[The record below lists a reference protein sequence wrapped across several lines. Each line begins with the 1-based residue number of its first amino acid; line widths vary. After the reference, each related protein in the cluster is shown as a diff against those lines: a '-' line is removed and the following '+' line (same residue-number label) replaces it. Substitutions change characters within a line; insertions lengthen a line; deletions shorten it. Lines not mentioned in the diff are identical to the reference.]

1 MANLKFKRIVKANSN
16 YLRVRGVYLDKTT
29 SDNFLGHL
37 YLNSNEIY
45 KNNQLYEKLNS
56 EQIEQANRF
65 VQEYNKERRLVE
77 DFSNE
82 KYNLSSFYL
91 SDTTTLMLEELEQMK
106 KIKPITSLINEA
118 IHKELLNITEKDNE
132 ARSVCDKYGYDYLQ
146 LMAFKKKKNV
156 FSADYEQI
164 KKIIDLF
171 LSLEDDKQN
180 IINNLNDHLITRF
193 NTEKQFTLEHFE
205 KILDP
210 ENTFVAKAY
219 LIGAMI
225 DVIHSYGVN
234 PVLELDMGVVFFY
247 WYQIRLLH
255 YSEPKA
261 LQKFIKEFEL
271 DDNGLVD
278 SFIDSVNKPLVE
290 LMTREITDKY
300 VGLNQ

>member
-1 MANLKFKRIVKANSN
+1 MADLKFKRIVKANSN
-16 YLRVRGVYLDKTT
+16 YLRARAVYLGKTV

-37 YLNSNEIY
+37 YLNYNELH
-45 KNNQLYEKLNS
+45 KNKELYVRLNNG
-56 EQIEQANRF
+56 QIDQADRF

-82 KYNLSSFYL
+82 KYNLSSFYI
-91 SDTTTLMLEELEQMK
+91 SDTTALMLEELEQMK
-106 KIKPITSLINEA
+106 KIKPISSLISEA
-118 IHKELLNITEKDNE
+118 IHKELLNITEKDNG

-164 KKIIDLF
+164 KKVIDLL
-171 LSLEDDKQN
+171 LSLEDDTQN

-193 NTEKQFTLEHFE
+193 NTEKQFTLAHLE

-225 DVIHSYGVN
+225 DVIHNYGVN

-255 YSEPKA
+255 YPEPKA
-261 LQKFIKEFEL
+261 LKKFIKEFEL
-271 DDNGLVD
+271 EDNSLVD

-300 VGLNQ
+300 VGLNK

>member
-37 YLNSNEIY
+37 YLNYNEVH
-45 KNNQLYEKLNS
+45 KNNELYLKFTEK
-56 EQIEQANRF
+56 QAEQADIFIR
-65 VQEYNKERRLVE
+65 EYNKERRLVE
-77 DFSNE
+77 NFTNENYNMSDF
-82 KYNLSSFYL
+82 YI
-91 SDTTTLMLEELEQMK
+91 SDTTALMLEELEHLK

-118 IHKELLNITEKDNE
+118 IHKELINITEKDDE
-132 ARSVCDKYGYDYLQ
+132 AKAVCNKYGYDYLQ

-156 FSADYEQI
+156 FSSNMEQVSE
-164 KKIIDLF
+164 IINLF
-171 LSLEDDKQN
+171 LSLEDDTQN

-247 WYQIRLLH
+247 WYQIRLLQ
-255 YSEPKA
+255 YAEPKA